1 MYILLIQNYI
11 YLILEIFLLIPM
23 EFFQKSPAKVQ
34 SLAWIIKYGHSE
46 SPQSPFFVRIHLPE
60 A

>member
-1 MYILLIQNYI
+1 
-11 YLILEIFLLIPM
+11 LILEIFLLIPM